1 MLAASSEL
9 IACFIHTAV
18 LSFRLTVLHLFLS
31 FRLAPFTYP
40 TVPGPRPSTTQC
52 TRLLHSVVAVALAR
66 RLLWP
71 SVACVVHFLEVAVAV
86 VCRFTYFCAEGVAQ
100 KSQPKQREGHC
111 PHGGKHTGLA
121 ALSRPSF
128 FFMVSRT
135 KVNASLSSSL
145 CVNASSSNRFG
156 SYRCWYAF

>member
-71 SVACVVHFLEVAVAV
+71 SVACVVHFLEVAV
-86 VCRFTYFCAEGVAQ
+86 VCRFTYFCRGRGPEEPAKTEQVTTHARQ
-100 KSQPKQREGHC
+100 THRSCC
-111 PHGGKHTGLA
+111 PVKN
-121 ALSRPSF
+121 PF
-128 FFMVSRT
+128 FLMVGRT
-135 KVNASLSSSL
+135 KVKCIIDELIYAVLKSVPIISMWVLILKLSSS
-145 CVNASSSNRFG
+145 
-156 SYRCWYAF
+156 